1 MVVPMR
7 CGRVEVFCVSKE
19 ETGLRGRLFPTLR
32 ELEVR
37 HSGYD
42 GWVLLQL
49 LISQLLKHCDVEG
62 CHCAAVSV
70 SGLVR

>member
-1 MVVPMR
+1 
-7 CGRVEVFCVSKE
+7 
-19 ETGLRGRLFPTLR
+19 
-32 ELEVR
+32 VR